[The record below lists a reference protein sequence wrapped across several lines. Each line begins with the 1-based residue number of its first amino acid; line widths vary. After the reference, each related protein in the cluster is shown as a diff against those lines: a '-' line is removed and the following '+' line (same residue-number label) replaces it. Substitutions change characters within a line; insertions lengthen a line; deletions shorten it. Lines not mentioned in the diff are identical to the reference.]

1 MEGDLI
7 PGRNLFKI
15 AVIGD
20 DGRDFDWKNFCFHP
34 MEKVVEAMAF
44 FGDEEKKPRFGLDRV
59 VIPAQPKFL
68 RDRCKTFRKV
78 IPFKNIAVIF
88 KQAAHK
94 KAAGFKSLYW
104 DDSRM
109 NPDALAKKVAT
120 FATTPMRSWQEK
132 VKINLMAIVYP
143 GGC

>member
-1 MEGDLI
+1 MHIAGEDGEIDPKALDEVEDFFFLNRFCVRSYREIEEGDLI
-7 PGRNLFKI
+7 AGRNLFKI

-68 RDRCKTFRKV
+68 RDWCKTFRKV

-94 KAAGFKSLYW
+94 KAAGFQ
-104 DDSRM
+104 
-109 NPDALAKKVAT
+109 VAVL
-120 FATTPMRSWQEK
+120 E
-132 VKINLMAIVYP
+132 
-143 GGC
+143 